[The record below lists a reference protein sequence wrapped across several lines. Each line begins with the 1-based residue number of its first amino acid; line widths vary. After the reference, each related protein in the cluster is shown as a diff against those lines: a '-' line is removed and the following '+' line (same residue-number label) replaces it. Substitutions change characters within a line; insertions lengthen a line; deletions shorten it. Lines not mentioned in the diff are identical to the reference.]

1 MRQYLS
7 RYFSLLHC
15 NKYDPLFLYRQL
27 GGYTRQINDLLKT
40 EPFLSFDQHSKSFSI
55 TNHDLTWDQKIS
67 LRRSLMSKLREIRPM
82 TSVKIDEVVT
92 GYYDQCLE
100 RYLFERQNRSMPNED
115 TCWFKRAQNNKCIG
129 WRDPK
134 KVFDLAE
141 KSLFLKRLGEQKPY
155 FRDEKLI
162 YALER
167 DEGGYIFLRSNNTY
181 KDDDR
186 VILLYRDIL
195 KNGYKNIISS
205 LSPIILG
212 YSTNTRRYNAISGR
226 HRIAALRYLK
236 TQGILSGSLKIK
248 CHVVKYPFESLL
260 YSRPYS
266 GVCKKCDWGGILDP
280 GQGTHQDFFIREGIG
295 VMRGRPNRKGGR
307 QKWNRMRPVFG
318 EMVSNKKVLDVG
330 AHRGLFC
337 YKALEF
343 GAKKV
348 TALEPNP
355 ELAQI
360 IDKIRVS
367 YAFEDLKV
375 VQGDFYNSRDYES
388 LVHGK
393 YDTVLLFGVIHHLLR
408 LGIQKGVLYSFEELF
423 ERISKLANYGA
434 IVEFALPRESSL
446 MLPELLPHRDAFS
459 QEKFER
465 ALQSNFKYWRNLGR
479 CNYKSGNKYW
489 RFMYYAKSPIHLL

>member
-1 MRQYLS
+1 
-7 RYFSLLHC
+7 
-15 NKYDPLFLYRQL
+15 
-27 GGYTRQINDLLKT
+27 
-40 EPFLSFDQHSKSFSI
+40 
-55 TNHDLTWDQKIS
+55 
-67 LRRSLMSKLREIRPM
+67 
-82 TSVKIDEVVT
+82 
-92 GYYDQCLE
+92 
-100 RYLFERQNRSMPNED
+100 
-115 TCWFKRAQNNKCIG
+115 
-129 WRDPK
+129 
-134 KVFDLAE
+134 
-141 KSLFLKRLGEQKPY
+141 
-155 FRDEKLI
+155 
-162 YALER
+162 
-167 DEGGYIFLRSNNTY
+167 
-181 KDDDR
+181 
-186 VILLYRDIL
+186 
-195 KNGYKNIISS
+195 
-205 LSPIILG
+205 
-212 YSTNTRRYNAISGR
+212 
-226 HRIAALRYLK
+226 
-236 TQGILSGSLKIK
+236 
-248 CHVVKYPFESLL
+248 
-260 YSRPYS
+260 
-266 GVCKKCDWGGILDP
+266 
-280 GQGTHQDFFIREGIG
+280 
-295 VMRGRPNRKGGR
+295 MRGRPNRKGGR